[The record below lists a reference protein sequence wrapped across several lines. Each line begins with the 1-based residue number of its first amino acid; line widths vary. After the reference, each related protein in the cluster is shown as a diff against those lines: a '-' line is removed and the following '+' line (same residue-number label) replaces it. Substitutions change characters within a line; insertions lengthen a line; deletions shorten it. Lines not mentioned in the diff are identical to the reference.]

1 MAKNSEKKKMGTGT
15 KVLLIIG
22 IILLVLVIAVAAL
35 GFGLLGRLNRTP
47 STQFGEEEPEI
58 TAAPEP
64 TPVITPE
71 PGATPTPTPT
81 PSPTPEPLL
90 PLNELKEQ
98 TKLTQEQ
105 YDLIA
110 AHNADKSNYTNIL
123 LIGVDRRGTSGNSQA
138 DTMMIATV
146 DKKNGRLKLTSILRD
161 LLVEIPGHGEYRINS
176 AATKGG
182 IELLMQ
188 TIEHNLMIELDRYVL
203 VDFRMFEEVV
213 DKLGGVTVRMTAEE
227 ISAANDCIAGL
238 NKQWGVDYLW
248 DGFIFA
254 EAGNVK
260 LTGKQALGYARVRKI
275 DSDFSRTNRQTKVL
289 TAIFAK
295 FRSLSL
301 DKQYSLLYDLL
312 PMVETNLSSFEVI
325 DVAIAALGMDTAGIL
340 TSRVPADET
349 YESAKHNGSSILL
362 ADLRQNAWLLHEFI
376 FESAEEPDEAKVL
389 KPGASLPPRTPSPT
403 LDPLATPS
411 PGGFSDPF
419 GGNAFFGGSTG
430 FEDPFANSFGTQT
443 APGSFGFGG

>member
-1 MAKNSEKKKMGTGT
+1 MAKKPEKKKMSTGA

-22 IILLVLVIAVAAL
+22 IIALVLVIAVAAL
-35 GFGLLGRLNRTP
+35 GFGLLGRMNRTP
-47 STQFGEEEPEI
+47 STQFGEEEPAL
-58 TAAPEP
+58 TPTPEP
-64 TPVITPE
+64 TPVITLA
-71 PGATPTPTPT
+71 PGVTPTPSPT

-110 AHNADKSNYTNIL
+110 AHNADKANYTNIL

-161 LLVEIPGHGEYRINS
+161 LLVEIPEHGEFRINS

-182 IELLMQ
+182 TELLMQ

-203 VDFRMFEEVV
+203 VDFRMFEEIV
-213 DKLGGVTVRMTAEE
+213 DELGGVTVKMTAEE

-295 FRSLSL
+295 FRNLSL

-312 PMVETNLSSFEVI
+312 PMVETNLTSFEVI

-340 TSRVPADET
+340 TSRVPADST
-349 YESAKHNGSSILL
+349 YEAAKHNGSSILL

-389 KPGASLPPRTPSPT
+389 KPGASLPPRTPAPT
-403 LDPLATPS
+403 PDPFAVPS

-419 GGNAFFGGSTG
+419 GGSAYFGGSTG
-430 FEDPFANSFGTQT
+430 FEDPFGNSFGAQT
-443 APGSFGFGG
+443 DPFGFGG